1 MEGERAKVQS
11 CIWEE
16 GKYALMLGIK
26 ALLKWS
32 NMSEEEPFN
41 LDKSQVRNGKAE
53 LYQSRLE
60 RQNEVRFWKII
71 SQY

>member
-1 MEGERAKVQS
+1 MERERAEAQS

-16 GKYALMLGIK
+16 DKHALMLGIK
-26 ALLKWS
+26 AILWWS

-53 LYQSRLE
+53 L
-60 RQNEVRFWKII
+60 
-71 SQY
+71 